1 MYDFTVF
8 GAGNHD
14 WVNTYQKIPKLCDDL
29 LAQFGGQR
37 ILERGE
43 GDAGSAKFFSSF
55 DAWEG
60 QFWAALSRVSVKHYS
75 RGCHGLNVVLK
86 LYDVGKADVA
96 GLQMKVVEP
105 ITGRAAALRQGDL
118 DLAVVLDNQELTS
131 RGPTKLHL
139 ELELPEGMTYQSG
152 DYLAMSVPVISQYRG
167 NDSYCPSLPV
177 NPVSSVHR
185 VLVRFGLSGEQE
197 VSRSTTP
204 VFDVLIF
211 M

>member
-1 MYDFTVF
+1 MCDCTVF

-29 LAQFGGQR
+29 LARFGGQR

-60 QFWAALSRVSVKHYS
+60 QLWAALSRVSFKHYS
-75 RGCHGLNVVLK
+75 RGRHGLHVVLK
-86 LYDVGKADVA
+86 LYDVGKSDVA

-105 ITGRAAALRQGDL
+105 VAGRATALRQGNL

-139 ELELPEGMTYQSG
+139 ELELPEGMTYRSG
-152 DYLAMSVPVISQYRG
+152 DYLAMFVPATWQYRG
-167 NDSYCPSLPV
+167 ND
-177 NPVSSVHR
+177 
-185 VLVRFGLSGEQE
+185 
-197 VSRSTTP
+197 
-204 VFDVLIF
+204 
-211 M
+211 